1 MKTSMKTFLTDLY
14 EIDPTL
20 KTHEAEIIPL
30 VEKLM
35 KSDPAVE
42 PDSAFVKRLRMQLKN
57 RAAELSAPAS
67 AKFSRWLY
75 AFGGALT
82 AAVVI
87 PVAFVAMNNMKPT
100 LQMNDGTTI
109 FSYSVKDEGK
119 EAFGALSLISRD
131 DMTSARPP
139 QGKIM
144 AVGGESMPSLAT
156 EVPAPQDVK
165 TVTATA
171 RMEGVAANDMAV
183 MPDSPVAAPA
193 MTPPSIGIAPDAKMI
208 APYPMTTYSYVY
220 EGELP
225 TLSPSV
231 AVYKRITAGTT
242 VPYSA
247 LAKSLKLG
255 NIDLGSFDGMSMDS
269 VTFSQNKSFGYQM
282 TINLRESSVSLD
294 QQWNQWPQSK
304 CTTDACF
311 QAERVKLS
319 DVPSEDQLIA
329 AANAFIKD
337 HGIDMTHYGTPSVDM
352 QWKRD
357 YDAAPSKNDAWIP
370 DQMRVMYPVMIDG
383 QAVSDQSGMPY
394 GISVNVHTKL
404 RKVVSVY
411 GLMSRDY
418 AKSEYAGVT
427 DAKQITEY
435 LSKLDQYGWA
445 PEPGTKVQ
453 KATVTLGTPVM
464 GYSVYYKYEADTTYE
479 LLIPS
484 LTFPIQDVKGGEE
497 YFYRRSVVIPL
508 AAEMLTQQ
516 QDIGRPMPMDGAK
529 AM

>member
-1 MKTSMKTFLTDLY
+1 MKTSLKTFLTDLY
-14 EIDPTL
+14 EIDPSL

-57 RAAELSAPAS
+57 RAAELSTPAT

-75 AFGGALT
+75 AFGGAVT
-82 AAVVI
+82 AAVII
-87 PVAFVAMNNMKPT
+87 PVAFIAMNTMKPGT
-100 LQMNDGTTI
+100 MLKQDGSAL
-109 FSYSVKDEGK
+109 FSYSVKEEG
-119 EAFGALSLISRD
+119 ESAFGSLSMMNANDI
-131 DMTSARPP
+131 TSARPP
-139 QGKIM
+139 EGKM
-144 AVGGESMPSLAT
+144 MGVGGGTVTTNTVAVEA
-156 EVPAPQDVK
+156 PAPQ
-165 TVTATA
+165 AMMA
-171 RMEGVAANDMAV
+171 RDMDAGSDA
-183 MPDSPVAAPA
+183 MMIAPDSGR
-193 MTPPSIGIAPDAKMI
+193 TDAKMI
-208 APYPMTTYSYVY
+208 APYPMTTYTYVY

-225 TLSPSV
+225 ELTSSV
-231 AVYKRITAGTT
+231 AVYKRITQGTT
-242 VPYSA
+242 VPFSA
-247 LAKSLKLG
+247 LAKSLNLG
-255 NIDLGSFDGMSMDS
+255 NIDLGSFDGMSLDTVS
-269 VTFSQNKSFGYQM
+269 FSQNKPFGYQ
-282 TINLRESSVSLD
+282 IHVNLNESSVSLD

-319 DVPSEDQLIA
+319 DVPSEEQLIA

-357 YDAAPSKNDAWIP
+357 YDRATNKNDAWIP
-370 DQMRVMYPVMIDG
+370 DQMRVMYPVMIEG

-394 GISVNVHTKL
+394 GISINVHTKH

-418 AKSEYAGVT
+418 AKSSYAGVT
-427 DAKQITEY
+427 DKKEITEY
-435 LSKLDQYGWA
+435 LSKLDQYPWA
-445 PEPGTKVQ
+445 PEPGTKVE
-453 KATVTLGTPVM
+453 KATVTLGEPVV
-464 GYSVYYKYEADTTYE
+464 GYSVYYKYDADTTHE

-484 LTFPIQDVKGGEE
+484 LTFPIKDVKGGEQ
-497 YFYRRSVVIPL
+497 YFYRQSVVIPL
-508 AAEMLTQQ
+508 ASEMLKQQ
-516 QDIGRPMPMDGAK
+516 QDIGRPMPMDAAK